1 MRDHAVQGLVT
12 PMSVTAAVATLV
24 LTVVVALAL
33 GSWRT
38 QTRDA

>member
-1 MRDHAVQGLVT
+1 
-12 PMSVTAAVATLV
+12 MSSSAAVATLIIW
-24 LTVVVALAL
+24 TVVALAA